1 MNGTYEI
8 SIFLPFG
15 FLYLKVMHILGLLMV
30 LVCFIYLVLL
40 PLLFLARRVHITD
53 SVLNCLSGDY
63 EVEEGRGQ
71 ERDPY
76 LKQYNIESYLIVAEH
91 PRVSLSYTLSV

>member
-1 MNGTYEI
+1 
-8 SIFLPFG
+8 
-15 FLYLKVMHILGLLMV
+15 MV